1 VIVKFIYQGSGL
13 NNYYGINAAN
23 GDEIEATE
31 EWIISKMENH
41 PDFKAKAA
49 PKKKAVKVGN

>member
-1 VIVKFIYQGSGL
+1 VKFIYQGSGL